1 MAYGEHWEWRAFGQ
15 IPCDLYQRILA
26 LPPMLPD
33 PWLVEDRY
41 LYAAGCTVNV
51 KLRAGELKLKRCVA
65 RDGDLERW
73 LEDPAEVYPFPL
85 TPTNVAKTAAALAV
99 TLPAQPERALDQAEL
114 LALLRQANP
123 PAQVI
128 VVRKTR
134 HLRTLPLPGVD
145 PDVLLELA
153 EISAPQA
160 ILSIALE
167 HPQAGPVRCARS
179 HLGLD
184 QTSLAPI
191 SYLRALTF
199 WAQSQPLSILP

>member
-15 IPCDLYQRILA
+15 IPHDLYQRILA
-26 LPPMLPD
+26 LPPVLPD
-33 PWLVEDRY
+33 PWLMEDHY
-41 LYAAGCTVNV
+41 LYAAGCAVNV
-51 KLRAGELKLKRCVA
+51 KLRAGELKLKRFVA

-85 TPTNVAKTAAALAV
+85 TPTDVAETAAALAV
-99 TLPAQPERALDQAEL
+99 TLPARPERTLDQAEL
-114 LALLRQANP
+114 LALLRHANP
-123 PAQVI
+123 PVQMI

-167 HPQAGPVRCARS
+167 HPQAEPVRRART
-179 HLGLD
+179 HLGVD
-184 QTSLAPI
+184 QASVTPM

-199 WAQSQPLSILP
+199 WAQSQPLPVLL

>member
-15 IPCDLYQRILA
+15 IPDDLFQRILA
-26 LPPMLPD
+26 LPPALPD

-41 LYAAGCTVNV
+41 LYAPGCAANV
-51 KLRAGELKLKRCVA
+51 KLRAGELKLKRFVA

-73 LEDPAEVYPFPL
+73 LEDPAEVYHFPL
-85 TPTNVAKTAAALAV
+85 APAIVAETAAALAV
-99 TLPAQPERALDQAEL
+99 TLPAQPEQALDQANL
-114 LALLRQANP
+114 LDLLRQANP
-123 PAQVI
+123 PVQEI

-167 HPQAGPVRCARS
+167 HPQAEPVRRARAQ
-179 HLGLD
+179 L
-184 QTSLAPI
+184 SLAQARLSPM
-191 SYLRALTF
+191 SYLHALAR
-199 WAQSQPLSILP
+199 WAQGQPLPILP

>member
-1 MAYGEHWEWRAFGQ
+1 MAYGEHWEWRAFGL
-15 IPCDLYQRILA
+15 IPRDLYQRFLA
-26 LPPMLPD
+26 LPKALPD

-41 LYAAGCTVNV
+41 LYAPGCAANV

-85 TPTNVAKTAAALAV
+85 APAVVAGLATALGI
-99 TLPAQPERALDQAEL
+99 TLPGRPEQPLDQAEL
-114 LALLRQANP
+114 LALLRRAAP
-123 PAQVI
+123 PVQEI

-134 HLRTLPLPGVD
+134 HLRTVPLPGVD

-160 ILSIALE
+160 IRSVALE
-167 HPQAGPVRCARS
+167 HPQTDPVRRAGAL
-179 HLGLD
+179 LGLD
-184 QTSLAPI
+184 AALLTPM
-191 SYLRALTF
+191 SYLHALAR
-199 WAQSQPLSILP
+199 WAQGQPLLP